1 MTHELEY
8 ELGFSREEI
17 AACLAREGL
26 LSLEL
31 EFTKKCNLRCIYCYA
46 SAGDPLEGE
55 LTLDELI
62 GVIEQAR
69 QLGARTIVLLGGGE
83 PFLFPHVK
91 EVIWHVR
98 SVGLSPAIFTNGM
111 LLTKGLCR
119 FLSDHHV
126 KVAIKHNSFLP
137 TVQDALAGVAGAHR
151 LINRGLRLLMES
163 GYPGKDRPLCIQS
176 VICRQNKDEIEAMWT
191 WARERGI
198 TPYFEV
204 LTNQGR
210 ARQHPHLALAPGEIQ
225 TIFQKLSEIDRD
237 RFGNRWIPRPPIAGF
252 TCRRHLYSCLVNSQ
266 GFVQACTGVD
276 LSVGNVRDKAL
287 ATILRESRVVRDLR
301 RIYQRIDPA
310 CRACDSAGACYGCR
324 GNAYQATG
332 SYLAADPACWLG
344 RRTEAA
350 DCRWPGGREDEACG
364 SSLSR

>member
-1 MTHELEY
+1 MTHGLEY
-8 ELGFSREEI
+8 ALGFSQEDI
-17 AACLAREGL
+17 AACLTREGL

-31 EFTKKCNLRCIYCYA
+31 EFTKKCNLRCVYCYA
-46 SAGDPLEGE
+46 SAGDALNGE

-83 PFLFPHVK
+83 PLLFPHVK
-91 EVIWHVR
+91 EVIRHIH
-98 SVGLSPAIFTNGM
+98 SLGLSQAVFTNGM
-111 LLTKGLCR
+111 LLTKELCR

-126 KVAIKHNSFLP
+126 KVAIKFNSFLP

-151 LINRGLRLLMES
+151 LIDRGLRLLMES
-163 GYPGKDRPLCIQS
+163 GYPDEDRPLCIQS
-176 VICRQNKDEIEAMWT
+176 VICRQNKDEIEAMWI

-198 TPYFEV
+198 TPYFEL

-210 ARQHPHLALAPGEIQ
+210 ARQNPHLALAPGETQ
-225 TIFQKLSEIDRD
+225 AVFQRLSEIDGE
-237 RFGNRWIPRPPIAGF
+237 RFGARWTPKPPIAGF

-266 GFVQACTGVD
+266 GFVQPCTGVD
-276 LSVGNVRDKAL
+276 LFVGNVRETPL
-287 ATILRESRVVRDLR
+287 ATILRESRVIRDLR
-301 RIYQRIDPA
+301 QIYQRIHPT
-310 CRACDSAGACYGCR
+310 CRGCEFAGECYGCR

-332 SYLAADPACWLG
+332 SYLAADPACWLEP
-344 RRTEAA
+344 RREAG
-350 DCRWPGGREDEACG
+350 DCRRPGTREDEACG